1 MALSKDLQALR
12 TEMLADAK
20 SPGETLGVHMMFE
33 CLSQGLT
40 GQADMAKMSTEA
52 RGWLKANLSV
62 RAADSAEKVDE
73 LWEQMQ
79 KRNAADAAFTELK
92 AVK

>member
-1 MALSKDLQALR
+1 
-12 TEMLADAK
+12 
-20 SPGETLGVHMMFE
+20 
-33 CLSQGLT
+33 
-40 GQADMAKMSTEA
+40 MAKMSTEA